1 LASPESLKLAIPALL
16 YVVQNNLLFVALSN
30 LSVPLYQV
38 TNQGKLLTTA
48 VCSRLLLNKSISGMQ
63 YLSLL
68 VLALGVA
75 VVQLSS
81 IEKWRPLIRMWNTQT
96 VN

>member
-1 LASPESLKLAIPALL
+1 MSPESPSSPSLPPL

-30 LSVPLYQV
+30 LSVLSTRSQI
-38 TNQGKLLTTA
+38 KESFTTA

-81 IEKWRPLIRMWNTQT
+81 IEKWRPLMRMWTNTQT